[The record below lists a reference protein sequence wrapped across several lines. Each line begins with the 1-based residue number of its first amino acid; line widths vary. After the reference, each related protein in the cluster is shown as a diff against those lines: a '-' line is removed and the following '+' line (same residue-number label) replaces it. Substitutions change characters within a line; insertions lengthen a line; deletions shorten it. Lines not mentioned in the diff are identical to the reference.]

1 MWRVAASAIAKKASR
16 GVSRRSLTPSF
27 KSATP
32 SISLLSR
39 ADFHASARREEEAKP
54 VVEAE
59 AGEADKGWWDN
70 VYMIPIGFTLAV
82 PAIHFDWLIV
92 NEETQL
98 AGVFITFCAIAY
110 SQAGDMIHKGMVE
123 QADKMLAEQNELEDA
138 LIESLEELHK
148 DMEELSGNNFAD
160 YEAIN
165 SLTTD
170 TFAKL
175 NAAGAIKPQYDFKA
189 QVERTLNM
197 IQQEEAN
204 VMEKAKVSLM
214 EEATASVSAQFGSS
228 KKLQKAALDLAIA
241 KINGTA
247 KAEDDPVKGA
257 FVEFFQEKAASS
269 TTEDAGELAAQRE
282 ALVAKLNAV
291 ASNEGFFFKFDNDGQ
306 PKMTV

>member
-1 MWRVAASAIAKKASR
+1 LRVAASTLAKRTAY
-16 GVSRRSLTPSF
+16 GVSRKSLISSF
-27 KSATP
+27 KGGAST
-32 SISLLSR
+32 ISFPQ
-39 ADFHASARREEEAKP
+39 AEFHASARREEEVKP
-54 VVEAE
+54 VDSEVV
-59 AGEADKGWWDN
+59 EADKGWWDN
-70 VYMIPIGFTLAV
+70 VYMIPIGFTLAI

-110 SQAGDMIHKGMVE
+110 SQTGDMIHKGMVE
-123 QADKMLAEQNELEDA
+123 QADKMLAEQNALEDE

-165 SLTTD
+165 TLTDETYV
-170 TFAKL
+170 KL

-204 VMEKAKVSLM
+204 VMEKAKVALM
-214 EEATASVSAQFGSS
+214 EEATASVSKQFSSS
-228 KKLQKAALDLAIA
+228 KKLQKAAMDLAIA

-247 KAEDDPVKGA
+247 KPENDPVKGA
-257 FVEFFQEKAASS
+257 FVKFFKDKAASS
-269 TTEDAGELAAQRE
+269 TEEDASELTAQRE

-291 ASNEGFFFKFDNDGQ
+291 ASNEGFFFKFDSNGQ